1 MAMRLLIRGG
11 RVLDPASG
19 TDAELDVMVEDG
31 RIRRLAPGV
40 REGADRVVDA
50 RGAWVIPGA
59 VDMHVH
65 LREPGQEHKER
76 LATGTRAAAAGG
88 IVAVACMPNTTPAI
102 DSASVVEHVY
112 ALARREGAVRVH
124 VVGALTKGRQ
134 GRELAEMGEMAEA
147 GAVAFSD
154 DGDTVMDASL
164 MRMAMLYASQ
174 LGRPVIDHC
183 VDASLA
189 QGGVMREGAV
199 AMRLGLPGIP
209 AEAESVVVA
218 RDVALARATGARVH
232 LAHLSTADSVRIVAE
247 AKAAGVPVTA
257 EVTPHHL
264 FLTEEALDGFD
275 PSAKVNPPLGSAE
288 DRQALRGAL
297 ADGVIDVVAS
307 DHAPHA
313 VEEKACEL
321 DQAPFGAV
329 GLETML
335 ALVLGELVR
344 DGTLSPL
351 QAVRAVT
358 LNPVRVL
365 GLPGGRLAEGE
376 VADITLFDPG
386 REWVVDPGR
395 FQSRGRNTP
404 FAGWKLKGRPVG
416 TIVGGTIVMLDG
428 ELT

>member
-1 MAMRLLIRGG
+1 MRLLIRGG

-164 MRMAMLYASQ
+164 MRMAMLYAAQ

-189 QGGVMREGAV
+189 
-199 AMRLGLPGIP
+199 
-209 AEAESVVVA
+209 
-218 RDVALARATGARVH
+218 
-232 LAHLSTADSVRIVAE
+232 
-247 AKAAGVPVTA
+247 
-257 EVTPHHL
+257 
-264 FLTEEALDGFD
+264 
-275 PSAKVNPPLGSAE
+275 
-288 DRQALRGAL
+288 
-297 ADGVIDVVAS
+297 
-307 DHAPHA
+307 
-313 VEEKACEL
+313 
-321 DQAPFGAV
+321 
-329 GLETML
+329 
-335 ALVLGELVR
+335 
-344 DGTLSPL
+344 
-351 QAVRAVT
+351 
-358 LNPVRVL
+358 
-365 GLPGGRLAEGE
+365 
-376 VADITLFDPG
+376 
-386 REWVVDPGR
+386 
-395 FQSRGRNTP
+395 
-404 FAGWKLKGRPVG
+404 
-416 TIVGGTIVMLDG
+416 
-428 ELT
+428 